1 MKINYLSLLFISLIA
16 IFVSCSDDP
25 NSVGNV
31 LVPDKDKVKSKV
43 VDSYNNSFEQS
54 FISFQKDSLFFGSSS
69 RLLLGSYKNIS
80 SEALMAFLI
89 SLPDSIE
96 VPYDSNLVTLKSS
109 WIELYPNY
117 WIGDSVNFNFTAH
130 QINTSWNAIEINDDT
145 VNAIHTTLGANILE
159 SLEYT
164 PGDSVIKFT
173 IDNNLVES
181 WVKKSFDESFPENY
195 GILLAPASSN
205 GIMGFQGLTNF
216 PNNVYPL
223 LHMEFEKEGKFIDTV
238 YAYPNLD
245 LHLPTGERLSEPQN
259 TVLLQSSIGVRGKL
273 KFSLDNVP
281 ENILVNS
288 AILDLQIDELNTFQ
302 GTIKTDTVAVSFL
315 SDYNSITV
323 NEDFGRYPLFL
334 KGSKYSGEIRQF
346 VQRWLD
352 GEKNEGLEIKLS
364 DENRSASIITFLSST
379 YPVDS
384 LKPRLTIY
392 YSSK

>member
-1 MKINYLSLLFISLIA
+1 
-16 IFVSCSDDP
+16 
-25 NSVGNV
+25 
-31 LVPDKDKVKSKV
+31 
-43 VDSYNNSFEQS
+43 SYNNSFEQS

-288 AILDLQIDELNTFQ
+288 AILDLQIDDLNTFQ
-302 GTIKTDTVAVSFL
+302 GTIKTDTIAVGFL
-315 SDYNSITV
+315 SNYNSVTV
-323 NEDFGRYPLFL
+323 NDDFRRYPLYL
-334 KGSKYSGEIRQF
+334 SGSKYSGEIRQF

-364 DENRSASIITFLSST
+364 DENRSASIITFLGST